1 MTLNVNFRQDVGLC
15 GTCENAK
22 ITETDRDLTVDC
34 GYSRPLQR
42 IRRPIVNCNKYS
54 PVNTQSLYDM
64 ERTAWIL
71 EVKGARVI
79 GFKAPSKD
87 PS

>member
-1 MTLNVNFRQDVGLC
+1 MKVNVNFRQDVGLC
-15 GTCENAK
+15 GTCEYAK
-22 ITETDRDLTVDC
+22 ITETDRDTTVACD
-34 GYSRPLQR
+34 YSRSPQL
-42 IRRPIVNCNKYS
+42 ICKPIVNCNKYS
-54 PVNTQSLYDM
+54 PINTPSLYDM
-64 ERTAWIL
+64 ERTAWVL